1 VVALGARR
9 PKNAGSPIGG
19 SSGLNAA
26 RLLFHRWR
34 GPPDGA
40 TQMRPTPQTRAARRR
55 ERWPLPVCWRPS
67 AADALRARSAPR
79 QGTAGKLL
87 LRETQGPNR
96 ATQPAPV
103 KSVGPAEGDRGGR
116 TPALTEDARSGD
128 GRRLQRAAPAERQ
141 IEGVAGRASRR
152 TRKQPRGPCGF
163 APFAGRRVR
172 SSASQRPQDPHA
184 RLTSAG
190 SAITLPPSRASSGGC
205 DHGGSHSSVDC
216 SHRPESGL
224 GL

>member
-1 VVALGARR
+1 MVALGARR

-26 RLLFHRWR
+26 LLLFHPWR

-40 TQMRPTPQTRAARRR
+40 AQMRPTPQNRAARRR
-55 ERWPLPVCWRPS
+55 ERGPLPVLLMAFRRRCAQGSLRPS
-67 AADALRARSAPR
+67 AGHGWQAAAPR
-79 QGTAGKLL
+79 NAGPQSGDSTCAGQE
-87 LRETQGPNR
+87 RGPSGR
-96 ATQPAPV
+96 RQ
-103 KSVGPAEGDRGGR
+103 GGR
-116 TPALTEDARSGD
+116 TPARTGDARSGD